1 MYADY
6 IRAHGGCQSSQSVRS
21 FAERAVKGGIL
32 FQKMMDMQLPKSEP
46 I

>member
-1 MYADY
+1 MSIFA
-6 IRAHGGCQSSQSVRS
+6 VRP
-21 FAERAVKGGIL
+21 FLCRTRCEGGIL